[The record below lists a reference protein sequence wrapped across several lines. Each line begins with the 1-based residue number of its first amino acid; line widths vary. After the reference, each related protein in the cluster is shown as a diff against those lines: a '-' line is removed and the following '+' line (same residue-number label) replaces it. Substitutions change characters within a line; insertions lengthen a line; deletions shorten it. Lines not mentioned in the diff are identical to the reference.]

1 MEGGLDNRERIE
13 FVRHK
18 EIVFEALGDIWGAAI

>member
-18 EIVFEALGDIWGAAI
+18 DEIEALGDIWGAAI

>member
-18 EIVFEALGDIWGAAI
+18 DRIEALGDIWGAAI